1 MEDEVVSK
9 LKDKAKRR
17 KGRGFTG
24 GRGEDRDE
32 VRCLR
37 KLRDRNFLTSPYC
50 IRVNMSEWRERRWES
65 LDLRGVSRGGFSS

>member
-1 MEDEVVSK
+1 MVSK

-32 VRCLR
+32 VKTCL
-37 KLRDRNFLTSPYC
+37 NSSFFLL
-50 IRVNMSEWRERRWES
+50 
-65 LDLRGVSRGGFSS
+65 LDSRGWLKGKIAKDLFSASKVLCTMFLMPYSW

>member
-1 MEDEVVSK
+1 MVSK

-32 VRCLR
+32 VIPSL
-37 KLRDRNFLTSPYC
+37 S
-50 IRVNMSEWRERRWES
+50 IMSSRVET
-65 LDLRGVSRGGFSS
+65 DL